1 MKQLEIEFF
10 YPLTEQMSLDL
21 DFTKSIEYQQQ
32 KTIFESY
39 SITSSSYGSCSIG
52 SSYITNTG
60 SSYITNSNTLPF
72 RPDYEAVGHI
82 EVTPDFHVYTKK
94 KPNWL
99 SRFAINTVF
108 GWKWKDK

>member
-32 KTIFESY
+32 KTTFESY
-39 SITSSSYGSCSIG
+39 SITSSSYGDCSIG
-52 SSYITNTG
+52 SSYIT
-60 SSYITNSNTLPF
+60 ISNTLTF